1 MALGRQ
7 ASPMKEHSSQV
18 LGNVHHDQQSPTEIL
33 FDLNKLWQVMPT
45 CSHGDRIEQDEG
57 KSPGVG

>member
-1 MALGRQ
+1 
-7 ASPMKEHSSQV
+7 MKEHSSQV
-18 LGNVHHDQQSPTEIL
+18 LGNVHHDKQSPTEIL